1 MQRLIEEHYSRPAGH
16 RRVAACLVGIR
27 RSRCRA
33 EADAVAATDTGHSR
47 PQCAFEL
54 NMQLRNLLKII
65 FINLVIYAQDQ
76 TFN

>member
-1 MQRLIEEHYSRPAGH
+1 MQRLIEEHYSLPAGH
-16 RRVAACLVGIR
+16 RRVAACLVGMR
-27 RSRCRA
+27 RSQA
-33 EADAVAATDTGHSR
+33 NTVAATDTGRSCSLSR

>member
-1 MQRLIEEHYSRPAGH
+1 MASCLAGT
-16 RRVAACLVGIR
+16 RSAQLNSAQFLAQVS
-27 RSRCRA
+27 SRCVCA
-33 EADAVAATDTGHSR
+33 
-47 PQCAFEL
+47 QCAFEL

>member
-1 MQRLIEEHYSRPAGH
+1 MA
-16 RRVAACLVGIR
+16 GIR
-27 RSRCRA
+27 DKEFGIR
-33 EADAVAATDTGHSR
+33 DPGV
-47 PQCAFEL
+47 